1 MDGQPTVE
9 LDFSCLHPNFLLNRE
24 HLSTDAKVY
33 ETILTKLRLKST
45 KINRSVIKKVVQA
58 AFNSKDFP
66 EFRGA
71 CNNSQ
76 IEESMVKVLHRKP
89 DVLLSAI
96 LSAYPVFGSYVC
108 STNILWRQLEQQD
121 SDIMVE
127 VLSALA
133 DSGIVALPV
142 HDSVI
147 IQSRYA
153 GEARQVMQDC
163 YQKNTGFSIE
173 VK

>member
-1 MDGQPTVE
+1 
-9 LDFSCLHPNFLLNRE
+9 
-24 HLSTDAKVY
+24 
-33 ETILTKLRLKST
+33 
-45 KINRSVIKKVVQA
+45 
-58 AFNSKDFP
+58 
-66 EFRGA
+66 
-71 CNNSQ
+71 
-76 IEESMVKVLHRKP
+76 
-89 DVLLSAI
+89 
-96 LSAYPVFGSYVC
+96 
-108 STNILWRQLEQQD
+108 LEQQD

-133 DSGIVALPV
+133 DSGIVALPI

-153 GEARQVMQDC
+153 KEARQVMQDC